1 MIKIHCTLLIFFTLF
16 YFSASSAETLKFDR
30 KLLEANG
37 ISAAQ
42 LDNALNRH
50 VIPQGYSET
59 DIYVNGK
66 YITTGSVFWQ
76 NGTLYYEKEIK
87 EKSGITS
94 NVWHRTD
101 IRHNHRQFYHLD
113 KVFSV
118 AYDRLAR
125 TLKLSG
131 PAQYLNVRDGK
142 NRISGGTG
150 AFVNYSAYG
159 YHFSAAGQPVS
170 SLNVDYETGMNAAN
184 VVIRAHGTYSEFRS
198 RQSATRYST
207 VRDGYAER
215 DLGSFRVR
223 VGRTVV
229 SDGGFGTGYI
239 DGAIVSSATGYHQ
252 AFVNFDYDA
261 NEVLTVEFLQNNLL
275 LWKETVQKGHASLRN
290 IPVAD
295 LTNDVTVL
303 IRRNGQ
309 VIESRLISRAQI
321 STSQDGLPGYYAF
334 SGVRVG
340 DKRMQVAGGGYSKR
354 FSDRLQPSVA
364 AVTTAR
370 YRAISLSNTL
380 ETGRLRSSQTF
391 IFSHNEAGEAGSSVN
406 LDATI
411 SHYSLSH
418 TRNSRQFSY
427 LGQGSTKAANSLRS
441 STGLVYS
448 SRLSERVSGNL
459 AFTHYNFYDSA
470 GFDSVSAGLNL
481 SLPHA
486 SVGVNLAYMS
496 LAPGH
501 SEKDK
506 FSMNLALNVPLRWG
520 SGRSSW
526 RSQYY
531 HYADT
536 SRFIN
541 SLSAGI
547 SDDYTLTA
555 SHTRTTGAQQ
565 NETFSVD
572 NSVTTPYT
580 SASLSLSQTK
590 QNSQSYL
597 TSAAYVSGSI
607 AASRHGVIFSPS
619 PISDTWAIVDTGVS
633 QYLKV
638 SSLQGGGVTNHD
650 GKVII
655 SPVRANMGDFIRV
668 NPEGLP
674 KGVIISNNIREF
686 SAVRGAV
693 PYFRFSTYRNRLLLM
708 KWTNKPSWVHQND
721 VFYDRDGKMLARF
734 IDRDVLL
741 ISEGDVQ
748 KIEHSGMASPA
759 DINVKCR
766 LSPGS
771 LKKKEKI
778 KNVMFTCSNS

>member
-1 MIKIHCTLLIFFTLF
+1 MILVNLF
-16 YFSASSAETLKFDR
+16 YFPVSSAETLNFDR

-42 LDNALNRH
+42 LENALNRH

-59 DIYVNGK
+59 DVYVNGK
-66 YITTGSVFWQ
+66 YITTGYVYWR
-76 NGTLYYEKEIK
+76 NGALYYEKEIK
-87 EKSGITS
+87 EKSGIT
-94 NVWHRTD
+94 NDVWHRTD
-101 IRHNHRQFYHLD
+101 IKHNHRQFYRLD
-113 KVFSV
+113 KVFSI
-118 AYDRLAR
+118 ASYDRSAR
-125 TLKLSG
+125 TLKLRG
-131 PAQYLNVRDGK
+131 PAQYLNVLDGT
-142 NRISGGTG
+142 NRISGGSG

-170 SLNVDYETGMNAAN
+170 SLSADYEAGINVAN
-184 VVIRAHGTYSEFRS
+184 TVIRAHGTYSEFHS
-198 RQSATRYST
+198 RQTATRYST

-215 DLGSFRVR
+215 DIGGFRVR

-239 DGAIVSSATGYHQ
+239 DGALVSSATGNHQ

-261 NEVLTVEFLQNNLL
+261 NEILTVEFLQNNLL

-295 LTNDVTVL
+295 LTNDVSVL

-334 SGVRVG
+334 SGFTVG
-340 DKRMQVAGGGYSKR
+340 GKRMQVAGGGYSKR
-354 FSDRLQPSVA
+354 ISDQLQPSVA

-380 ETGRLRSSQTF
+380 ERGQLRSNQTF
-391 IFSHNEAGEAGSSVN
+391 IFSHNEAREAGSSVS
-406 LDATI
+406 LDAAI
-411 SHYSLSH
+411 NNYSLTH

-427 LGQGSTKAANSLRS
+427 LGQGTTRSGNGLRN
-441 STGLVYS
+441 STGLMYS

-459 AFTHYNFYDSA
+459 AFNHYNFYGAA
-470 GFDSVSAGLNL
+470 GFDSVSAGLSL

-486 SVGVNLAYMS
+486 SVGLNLAYMS
-496 LAPGH
+496 LAQGH

-506 FSMNLALNVPLRWG
+506 LSMNLALNIPLRWG
-520 SGRSSW
+520 SERITW
-526 RSQYY
+526 RSQYS
-531 HYADT
+531 HFADT

-547 SDDYTLTA
+547 SDNYTLTA
-555 SHTRTTGAQQ
+555 SHTRKTGAQQ
-565 NETFSVD
+565 NDTFSLD

-607 AASRHGVIFSPS
+607 AASQHGIIFSPS

-655 SPVRANMGDFIRV
+655 SPVRANTGDFIRV
-668 NPEGLP
+668 DPEGLP
-674 KGVIISNNIREF
+674 KGVIISNNIRVF
-686 SAVRGAV
+686 SADRGAV
-693 PYFRFSTYRNRLLLM
+693 PYFYFSAYRNRLLLL

-721 VFYDRDGKMLARF
+721 IFYDRDGKMLARF

-741 ISEGDVQ
+741 ISEEDLQ
-748 KIEHSGMASPA
+748 KIEQTGMTSPA

-766 LSPGS
+766 LSPGT

-778 KNVMFTCSNS
+778 KNVMFTCSSS